1 MEKATILRTELV
13 SITSVTRHPDN
24 ARKGDTARIEASLRA
39 HGQYAPVVV
48 HEPTGYIVKGNNTH
62 RVLADVMGRSEIM
75 ATFISCS
82 EPQARAILVAD
93 NRSSDDATYDETG
106 LLALLEQTERDGLL
120 GVTGYSQADLQDL
133 GSTLDALAD
142 LEDEPD
148 PFDEDE
154 EQDHVRKMDSAPSIV
169 DRSDASKPNDSL
181 GARAQ
186 EYDENPTR
194 ALNLIFTLDQY
205 QWVTKHLRNL
215 SEDFEGGYA
224 EAFLH
229 LVGDAV
235 DESPPAGRPRE

>member
-1 MEKATILRTELV
+1 MEKVTVLRTELV
-13 SITSVTRHPDN
+13 PITSVTRHPDN

-82 EPQARAILVAD
+82 EAQARAILVAD

-120 GVTGYSQADLQDL
+120 AATGYSQADLEDL
-133 GSTLDALAD
+133 GSTLEALAAV
-142 LEDEPD
+142 EPD
-148 PFDEDE
+148 PDPFADEDPE
-154 EQDHVRKMDSAPSIV
+154 PVASIV
-169 DRSDASKPNDSL
+169 DRSDAAKPGDGL
-181 GARAQ
+181 EGHAKA
-186 EYDENPTR
+186 YDENPTR

-224 EAFLH
+224 ETFLH

-235 DESPPAGRPRE
+235 DETPPAGSPRE

>member
-1 MEKATILRTELV
+1 MEKVTVLRTELV
-13 SITSVTRHPDN
+13 PITSVTRHPDN
-24 ARKGDTARIEASLRA
+24 ARKGDTPRIEASLRA

-82 EPQARAILVAD
+82 EAQARAILVAD

-120 GVTGYSQADLQDL
+120 AATGYSQADLVDL
-133 GSTLDALAD
+133 STTLESLAELD
-142 LEDEPD
+142 EDPD
-148 PFDEDE
+148 PFADDEP
-154 EQDHVRKMDSAPSIV
+154 DSAPSIV
-169 DRSDASKPNDSL
+169 DRSDAAKSSDSL

-186 EYDENPTR
+186 AYDENPTR

-224 EAFLH
+224 EVFLH

-235 DESPPAGRPRE
+235 EETPPAGAPRE

>member
-1 MEKATILRTELV
+1 MEKVTVLRTELV
-13 SITSVTRHPDN
+13 PITSVTRHPDN

-82 EPQARAILVAD
+82 EAQARAILVAD
-93 NRSSDDATYDETG
+93 NRSSDDATYDETS

-120 GVTGYSQADLQDL
+120 ASTGWSQADMVELTASLQDL
-133 GSTLDALAD
+133 GAEMEDPD
-142 LEDEPD
+142 PFDDDEPD
-148 PFDEDE
+148 P
-154 EQDHVRKMDSAPSIV
+154 VPSIV
-169 DRSDASKPNDSL
+169 DRSNAAKSDSGL
-181 GARAQ
+181 EGHAKA
-186 EYDENPTR
+186 YDENPTR
-194 ALNLIFTLDQY
+194 ALNLIFTLAQY

-224 EAFLH
+224 ETFLH

-235 DESPPAGRPRE
+235 DETPPAGAPRE

>member
-1 MEKATILRTELV
+1 MEKVTVLRTALV
-13 SITSVTRHPDN
+13 PITSVTRHPEN

-62 RVLADVMGRSEIM
+62 RVLADVMGRAEIM

-82 EPQARAILVAD
+82 EAQARAILVAD

-120 GVTGYSQADLQDL
+120 AATGYSQADLDDL
-133 GSTLDALAD
+133 GSTLAALAD
-142 LEDEPD
+142 VEEDPD
-148 PFDEDE
+148 PFGADDP
-154 EQDHVRKMDSAPSIV
+154 DPVPSTV
-169 DRSDASKPNDSL
+169 DRSDAAKQDGGL
-181 GARAQ
+181 EGHVKA
-186 EYDENPTR
+186 YDENPTR
-194 ALNLIFTLDQY
+194 VLNLIFTVDQY
-205 QWVTKHLRNL
+205 QWVTNHLRNL

-224 EAFLH
+224 ETFLH

-235 DESPPAGRPRE
+235 DETPPVGAVRQ